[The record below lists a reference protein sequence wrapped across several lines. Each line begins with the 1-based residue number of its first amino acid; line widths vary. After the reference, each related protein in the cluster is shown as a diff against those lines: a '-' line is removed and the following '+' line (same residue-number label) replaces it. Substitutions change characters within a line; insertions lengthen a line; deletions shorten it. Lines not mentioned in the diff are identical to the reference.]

1 MKQLKDPVYGYINV
15 DDEYIPLIDTA
26 EFQRLRNI
34 RQTGYQALYPSAL
47 HNRFVHSFGVFH
59 LGGKAFHCFKENV
72 READFPEY
80 RNVNWDKLR
89 KSFLLACLLHDVG
102 HSPFSHTGEEYYKR
116 STDFMAEFKKAL
128 PDCAEFLEALK
139 SGTGKPHEAM
149 SALVGLEML
158 RQYRI
163 CDVDEEL
170 FVRAIIRVKYE
181 SNDESHLIE
190 NTIIEMLNGSLI
202 DVDKLDYLLRDA
214 YVTGFNTMVL
224 DVDRLFAA
232 YTIVKYTD
240 AYSKPRYIAAYKRG
254 ALSVIENVTFANDLE
269 RHWIQNHPTI
279 LYDVKLIQQAIERY
293 DNYMVTTYAENL
305 GAEKSI
311 FTKSALSP
319 SGYKEKGIPL
329 CLLCDDDI
337 IYWLKNVS
345 NNKISDQFFNRS
357 KRLKPLWKS
366 EVEFRHLEKE
376 LIGQGI
382 RRAFKNE
389 LNAIKDNTFFIN
401 GETLELAKAEKKRQ
415 EKACE
420 STNPQIK
427 EIAETALP
435 AQEKVLRVL
444 HLFKQFAT
452 DEELDFEFAFIYM
465 DNNFESNYV
474 KLEQSDIHIVFAPKR
489 IIPLRQ
495 ALTVRGLKPDENEK
509 DGHYF
514 LYTTSQ
520 NIQRLLQKGKNPA
533 EEIMTYIS
541 KHWDIV

>member
-163 CDVDEEL
+163 CDLDEEL
-170 FVRAIIRVKYE
+170 FVRAIIGVKYE

>member
-1 MKQLKDPVYGYINV
+1 M
-15 DDEYIPLIDTA
+15 
-26 EFQRLRNI
+26 
-34 RQTGYQALYPSAL
+34 
-47 HNRFVHSFGVFH
+47 
-59 LGGKAFHCFKENV
+59 
-72 READFPEY
+72 
-80 RNVNWDKLR
+80 
-89 KSFLLACLLHDVG
+89 
-102 HSPFSHTGEEYYKR
+102 
-116 STDFMAEFKKAL
+116 
-128 PDCAEFLEALK
+128 
-139 SGTGKPHEAM
+139 
-149 SALVGLEML
+149 
-158 RQYRI
+158 
-163 CDVDEEL
+163 
-170 FVRAIIRVKYE
+170 
-181 SNDESHLIE
+181 
-190 NTIIEMLNGSLI
+190 
-202 DVDKLDYLLRDA
+202 
-214 YVTGFNTMVL
+214 
-224 DVDRLFAA
+224 
-232 YTIVKYTD
+232 
-240 AYSKPRYIAAYKRG
+240 
-254 ALSVIENVTFANDLE
+254 
-269 RHWIQNHPTI
+269 
-279 LYDVKLIQQAIERY
+279 
-293 DNYMVTTYAENL
+293 
-305 GAEKSI
+305 
-311 FTKSALSP
+311 
-319 SGYKEKGIPL
+319 GIPL